1 MAKQAIKISNT
12 ASTVTKVGKYR
23 VVTCTARGCVDCV
36 VVNERY
42 VKKGRRAGMIEYTLA
57 ALDAKGFGGTTY
69 AMTVWG
75 REGTGCAYLGN
86 TLKAKWTEAQ
96 VNAAVA
102 RFSGT
107 RSDICERKA
116 AKVEAGNKVL
126 GNVVAVSRRAPAQG
140 VTATTAIAIGDVVGI
155 KYSNRYDLVSE
166 TVVGINTATGKIA
179 IERRGFV
186 PGRRVQ
192 RPRWI
197 SAATVKMVSKP
208 SKALLYKLLPKHLA
222 EIKSKG
228 FVNVRLSN
236 GEFIT
241 NSYVVATTAEVA
253 TREGKRLMLD
263 SSDTKTYED
272 KTLGMFW
279 VNTGFFD

>member
-1 MAKQAIKISNT
+1 
-12 ASTVTKVGKYR
+12 
-23 VVTCTARGCVDCV
+23 
-36 VVNERY
+36 
-42 VKKGRRAGMIEYTLA
+42 MIEYTLA

-75 REGTGCAYLGN
+75 RDATGCAFLGN

-102 RFSGT
+102 RFNGT
-107 RSDICERKA
+107 RSDIGARKA

-126 GNVVAVSRRAPAQG
+126 GSVVAVSRRAPAQG
-140 VTATTAIAIGDVVGI
+140 VTATQAIAIGDVVGI
-155 KYSNRYDLVSE
+155 KYSNRSYLVDE

-179 IERRGFV
+179 IARADYGQRLL
-186 PGRRVQ
+186 

-197 SAATVKMVSKP
+197 TAATVKTVTKP
-208 SKALLYKLLPKHLA
+208 SKALPYKLLPKHLD

-228 FVNVRLSN
+228 WVQVRLSN

-241 NSYVVATTAEVA
+241 NSFVIATTQEVA
-253 TREGKRLMLD
+253 SAQGKRLMLD
-263 SSDTKTYED
+263 SSDTKTYKDAE
-272 KTLGMFW
+272 LGMFW